1 MRGFHPPAKSPAGA
15 RGFNPAMA
23 AAFAQAQNQAPDS
36 IHAMVKPG
44 EFVLPPDTV
53 HAMGGPEALQGVV
66 DATHTPVRHA
76 ESGFSPRVSP
86 GEPRMFFANGGLVE
100 EEKPNTPSPSNTFPG
115 NRLPGDSGTTS
126 AAPPTP
132 TPTPTPA
139 PGPSISDA
147 KRETAIGQIPTDGTN
162 APNINNSTAGAE
174 RGVINPSMSPPMAE
188 PSVKPPALDTAT
200 ATQDTGTANNIL
212 PGVYQHGRGQYS
224 DNAQGMGFASGFTGK
239 PSAQSMA
246 VADALTESVPG
257 GQRGFSPGAL
267 DGAAPATE
275 TATGARGFAPSAAPS
290 GQRSPVGMSVEQA
303 QREGLIG
310 ERVGYNPAYDQRLKG
325 ARGFAPDAQSTYNPG
340 AMVTSEWARDLAMRN
355 ASVGSTIHRNQGE
368 AMMANKARQANIA
381 GVRGAIAAQMHDAQQ
396 ADTAR
401 YQSDNTLAGNV
412 ATGQMRQQVETT
424 RTLLQQALGGIR
436 ERRAAQQKADQ
447 TDIARQRLALDTKR
461 AGFLGVPAGYR
472 PKSDG
477 TLEAIPGG
485 PADPATQA
493 GKKPLNDTQAKA
505 LQFGARMLQSGQS
518 LDALASSGVTQPGY
532 FKRTADAL
540 GVGALANWTQS
551 PQQQQVEQSQ
561 RDFVN
566 AVLRRESGA
575 AISNSEFD
583 NARAQYFPQPGDSQE
598 VIQQKRRNREIA
610 TRGVLTEVPEQ
621 QNRVQQVLS
630 EATQA
635 QPGQQRAVART
646 GTINGRKVVQY
657 ADGSISY
664 AD

>member
-132 TPTPTPA
+132 TPTPA

-162 APNINNSTAGAE
+162 APNINDSTAGAE

-188 PSVKPPALDTAT
+188 TSVKPTALDTAT
-200 ATQDTGTANNIL
+200 ATQDTSTANNIL

-224 DNAQGMGFASGFTGK
+224 DNAQGMGFAPGFTGK

-267 DGAAPATE
+267 DGAAPATG